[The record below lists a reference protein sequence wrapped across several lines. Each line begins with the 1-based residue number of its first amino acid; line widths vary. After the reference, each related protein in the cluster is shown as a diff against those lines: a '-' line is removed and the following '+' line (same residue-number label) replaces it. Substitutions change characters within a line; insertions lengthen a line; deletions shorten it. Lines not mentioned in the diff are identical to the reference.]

1 MSQRPHYPVPDD
13 AAFSRHEFYADP
25 WASWMSNGH
34 HFVETRGRVV
44 AGERF
49 TDVTLGAAFAEVG
62 RFVFDATPDV
72 TRYRARCIFGAN
84 TKQHS
89 AMSIH
94 WRIDSENTAGGST
107 KTGLRE
113 DVVRVDPGRIPEDRG
128 LVRDDSGP
136 LPYFY
141 PKTTRGVAFPEFESG
156 WIDHEPN
163 SALGTSG
170 VVLKIMAYKTHP
182 LHAVFADV
190 PLAYFRGCMIFGL
203 KDDV

>member
-1 MSQRPHYPVPDD
+1 MN
-13 AAFSRHEFYADP
+13 
-25 WASWMSNGH
+25 NGH

-49 TDVTLGAAFAEVG
+49 TDVTIGTVFAEVA

-72 TRYRARCIFGAN
+72 TRYRARCIFGADVKAHN
-84 TKQHS
+84 
-89 AMSIH
+89 AVDIH
-94 WRIDSENTAGGST
+94 WRIDSEDTAGGST
-107 KTGLRE
+107 KTGLRQ
-113 DVVRVDPGRIPEDRG
+113 DDVRVSRLGRGAIDVNDRFEHNLFG
-128 LVRDDSGP
+128 DGAAP
-136 LPYFY
+136 LPYLY
-141 PKTTRGVAFPEFESG
+141 PKTTRGTSFPEVDSG

-170 VVLKIMAYKTHP
+170 VVLKIMAYRSQP
-182 LHAVFADV
+182 WLAVAADI